1 MEHFAGLTFPYSRE
15 IRDLPRLCVPNLHI
29 ENTHQS
35 LYSVLKS
42 VRSDVVGKKL
52 RNSGYLLF
60 DRFVMDVLGASA
72 LKVYSQFPPENEEKL
87 EKFLTQLSAN
97 DVPQVGI
104 DAVIYYL
111 LKDFSFEAAEK
122 FACGGN
128 DINHVD
134 HSTIMLRI
142 PKPLYD
148 LTNAIYF
155 IDRFDIFRSLGY
167 LNANDYSSLPQ
178 GFLAY
183 FIKLSNIVPY
193 HDEFEIS
200 SAVDVES
207 MKSYIDSQ
215 SCKPS
220 ACSVIS
226 TIRALKVPIMNMDAD
241 TQLLFI
247 ESLTDLNPLSAIR
260 FIEESEGNYEAEP
273 TIPHQMLLRITVTK
287 ILLKTHKQQNALRLL
302 DQANKIS
309 GSQYDQ
315 LFRHLAMFSLVDT
328 KIENKITDM
337 LYDILYSIPDE
348 NDKTIR
354 AKFPNYFT
362 KLDEEKTHIRRVA
375 RDILAWKCAQQNFAH
390 RLAEIASVNIGADH
404 VNTSTSL
411 KEIAAHFC

>member
-1 MEHFAGLTFPYSRE
+1 
-15 IRDLPRLCVPNLHI
+15 
-29 ENTHQS
+29 
-35 LYSVLKS
+35 
-42 VRSDVVGKKL
+42 
-52 RNSGYLLF
+52 
-60 DRFVMDVLGASA
+60 MDVLGASA

-247 ESLTDLNPLSAIR
+247 ESLTDLNPPSAIR

-273 TIPHQMLLRITVTK
+273 TIPHQMLLRITLIRYQDHNMMNCSV
-287 ILLKTHKQQNALRLL
+287 ILPC
-302 DQANKIS
+302 
-309 GSQYDQ
+309 
-315 LFRHLAMFSLVDT
+315 SLVDT